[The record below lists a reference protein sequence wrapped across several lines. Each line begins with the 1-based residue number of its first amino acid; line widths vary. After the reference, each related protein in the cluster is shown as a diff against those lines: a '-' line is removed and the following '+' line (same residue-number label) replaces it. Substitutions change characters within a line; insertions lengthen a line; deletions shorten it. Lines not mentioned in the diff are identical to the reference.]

1 LNNSI
6 LNLAAVFMTGFLL
19 TYLLT
24 PIIAKIMSYFN
35 KTGIDVHK
43 LDKPKIPE
51 ACGISIIISM
61 TVSVILLILLFPQF
75 GTEFLAFIISGL
87 IAGVI
92 GFIDDLKGLGARM
105 KPFLTAF
112 SCIPILILGTYNPYP
127 ILPFIGKVR
136 LTLVYPF
143 LLPFALAVPAN
154 AVNMMD
160 VFNGS
165 MTATSG
171 IILFT
176 LFTCL
181 MLAGKLEYAALAL
194 ALLGCLIAFYL
205 FNRYPAK
212 VFAGDTGSLF
222 IGASIGALAI
232 LGSIELVVIVA
243 LMPYIMNAFY
253 GLSTVG
259 RLYERRELKS
269 RPIKLI
275 NNGKL
280 AITKDKKAPMTLARL
295 ILVRGSLKEYEI
307 VRKMCTLTAIASIL
321 AIITYLLTG
330 AVRV

>member
-1 LNNSI
+1 M
-6 LNLAAVFMTGFLL
+6 F
-19 TYLLT
+19 
-24 PIIAKIMSYFN
+24 YFN

-51 ACGISIIISM
+51 ACGISIIVAM

-75 GTEFLAFIISGL
+75 RTEFLAFIISGL

-92 GFIDDLKGLGARM
+92 GFIDDLTNLGARM

-136 LTLVYPF
+136 LTLVYPL

-165 MTATSG
+165 MTGTSS

-176 LFTCL
+176 LFACL

-280 AITKDKKAPMTLARL
+280 AVTKDKKAPITLVRL
-295 ILVRGSLKEYEI
+295 ILARGPLKEYEI
-307 VRKMCTLTAIASIL
+307 VKKMCILTAIASIL
-321 AIITYLLTG
+321 AIITYLFIG
-330 AVRV
+330 ATII